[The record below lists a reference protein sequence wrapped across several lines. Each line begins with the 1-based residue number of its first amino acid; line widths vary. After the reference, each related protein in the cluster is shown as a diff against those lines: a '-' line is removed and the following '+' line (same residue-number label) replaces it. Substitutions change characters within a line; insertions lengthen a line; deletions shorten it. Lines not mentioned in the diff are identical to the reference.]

1 VWHNLVANR
10 DGCGRMKPRDN
21 RKNPLL
27 SKARVVE
34 MVDTQDLKSRLD
46 LLASGLVYNHQSTG
60 ILYQLSTDG

>member
-1 VWHNLVANR
+1 
-10 DGCGRMKPRDN
+10 MKPRDN

-34 MVDTQDLKSRLD
+34 LVDTQDLKSRLD
-46 LLASGLVYNHQSTG
+46 LPASGLVYNHQSTG

>member
-1 VWHNLVANR
+1 
-10 DGCGRMKPRDN
+10 MKPRDN

-34 MVDTQDLKSRLD
+34 LADTQDLKSRLD
-46 LLASGLVYNHQSTG
+46 LLASGLVYNQQSTG

>member
-1 VWHNLVANR
+1 
-10 DGCGRMKPRDN
+10 MKPRDN

-46 LLASGLVYNHQSTG
+46 LLASGLVYNQQSTG